1 DFGCVYPATEPA
13 ETIKDTGPIVYG
25 TRFQLKDQPVPGVDW
40 RTWMS
45 ALGLPDWQRTILTAM
60 HDYGAYLG
68 DRTTGGGFV
77 LGFESG
83 MSYTAFG
90 RSDRSADWAAFSD
103 DPGTIADGISLN
115 VSTGNYELNFDG
127 RVDWSQILRAVK
139 PP

>member
-1 DFGCVYPATEPA
+1 
-13 ETIKDTGPIVYG
+13 
-25 TRFQLKDQPVPGVDW
+25 
-40 RTWMS
+40 
-45 ALGLPDWQRTILTAM
+45 M

-90 RSDRSADWAAFSD
+90 RSDRAADWAAFSD

-115 VSTGNYELNFDG
+115 ASTGNYELNFDG

-139 PP
+139 PAQASCPSSDAPISQDSSG